1 MLPKYKTILLA
12 TDLSENSAHGLR
24 HAIAIAR
31 CHDAKVHL
39 LHVLPDVETAVLNYV
54 ATVMGEDR
62 LADYE
67 LQHKDE
73 IRDQILVSVHDFAKR
88 ELLNCTESLAL
99 IQDVKVSHGS
109 PASVVMEIAELLDAD
124 LIVIGSHGKGKVR
137 HAFVGSVAK
146 RLVRKSLRPVLVIPL
161 PQT

>member
-1 MLPKYKTILLA
+1 MLPEYKTILLA

-24 HAIAIAR
+24 HAVAIAQ
-31 CHDAKVHL
+31 CHGAKLHL
-39 LHVLPDVETAVLNYV
+39 LHVLPDVEPAVMNYV

-67 LQHKDE
+67 LQHKEE
-73 IRDQILVSVHDFAKR
+73 IRDQILVSVHEFAKK
-88 ELLNCTESLAL
+88 ELLNCPESLAL
-99 IQDVKVSHGS
+99 IHDVQVSHGS
-109 PASVVMEIAELLDAD
+109 PASVVLEAAELLDAD

-137 HAFVGSVAK
+137 HAFIGSVAK
-146 RLVRKSLRPVLVIPL
+146 RVVRKSPRPVLIIPL